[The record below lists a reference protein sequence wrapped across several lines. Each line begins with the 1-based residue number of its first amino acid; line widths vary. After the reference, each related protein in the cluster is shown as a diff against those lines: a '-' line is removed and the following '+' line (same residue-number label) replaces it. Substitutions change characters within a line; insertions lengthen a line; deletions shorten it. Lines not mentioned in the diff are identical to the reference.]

1 MAWLDDFRQDMQRHV
16 GFDHKPVLYE
26 ALTKQ
31 GLWALFQYRAAAAV
45 YRGALPAPARKGPLL
60 GLVVAKK
67 CVEMTTGIS
76 IPHTA
81 RIGPGLYIP
90 HFRTI
95 VIHGDAVIG
104 RNCTV
109 SHGVT
114 IGAAGRGDRFGVPV
128 IGDNVYVAP
137 NAVVGGRITVGTAPS
152 SAPTRRS
159 TATWRRAPPCSA
171 SRRRS
176 STIAAGPRTPRTPR
190 ILPWPDRTS
199 ASLRRGAT
207 SFRRSS
213 RGSSTAWR
221 APTL

>member
-1 MAWLDDFRQDMQRHV
+1 MAWLDDFRQDVQRHV
-16 GFDHKPVLYE
+16 RFDHKPALYE

-45 YRGALPAPARKGPLL
+45 YRGALPTPARKGLLL

-90 HFRTI
+90 HFGTI

-137 NAVVGGRITVGTAPS
+137 NAVVVGRITVGD
-152 SAPTRRS
+152 SAIIGANS
-159 TATWRRAPPCSA
+159 TVNRDVAARTTVLGVPATVLNHRGRAEDA
-171 SRRRS
+171 EDVV
-176 STIAAGPRTPRTPR
+176 
-190 ILPWPDRTS
+190 L
-199 ASLRRGAT
+199 AT
-207 SFRRSS
+207 S
-213 RGSSTAWR
+213 
-221 APTL
+221 PK